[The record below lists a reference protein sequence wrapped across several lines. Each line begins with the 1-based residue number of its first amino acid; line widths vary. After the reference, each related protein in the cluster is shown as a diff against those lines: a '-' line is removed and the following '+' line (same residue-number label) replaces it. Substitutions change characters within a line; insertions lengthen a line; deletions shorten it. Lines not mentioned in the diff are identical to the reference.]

1 MFNRLDHIGVA
12 VEDLDA
18 SLELYERD
26 YGMTLVHRETIAEQI
41 VFGEVTTG
49 ASDDLKRVSEVARAM
64 VYDYAMGTPG
74 AAQRAIA
81 EGDPGSE
88 QFRRVR
94 DEEQHELAFEAQRA
108 AHQLLSSQRGKL
120 EEFALALLEHEVL
133 ERDDIDRIMQ
143 GVPRMQRNAGQHGLR
158 VVAAVATTSHAEPGS
173 ARTSGPPPV
182 G

>member
-1 MFNRLDHIGVA
+1 
-12 VEDLDA
+12 
-18 SLELYERD
+18 
-26 YGMTLVHRETIAEQI
+26 MTVLLGGRMAEQI

-49 ASDDLKRVSEVARAM
+49 ASDDLQRVAVVARAM

-74 AAQRAIA
+74 TAQRAISP
-81 EGDPGSE
+81 GDADSE

-120 EEFALALLEHEVL
+120 EEFAVALLEHEIL
-133 ERDDIDRIMQ
+133 ERRDIDAIMQ
-143 GVPRMQRNAGQHGLR
+143 GVPRMQRNAGQRGLR
-158 VVAAVATTSHAEPGS
+158 VVAAVATESHAAPGN
-173 ARTSGPPPV
+173 ARTSGPPPA